1 MNIILRDLYDFF
13 ITDTVERTYDIF
25 ELVFNDLSLEK
36 IAQSFL
42 DLLDDFLY

>member
-1 MNIILRDLYDFF
+1 MKLYDFF

-25 ELVFNDLSLEK
+25 EHIFNDLSLEK

-42 DLLDDFLY
+42 NLLDDFFNS